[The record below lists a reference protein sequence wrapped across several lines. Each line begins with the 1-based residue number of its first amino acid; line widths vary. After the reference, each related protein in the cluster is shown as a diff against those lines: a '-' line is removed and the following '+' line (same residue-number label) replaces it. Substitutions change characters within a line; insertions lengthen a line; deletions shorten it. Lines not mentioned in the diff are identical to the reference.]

1 MIDGPKVPRG
11 TLPTQSQIQ
20 ALGSSYPK
28 LEQYAQIL
36 SQDGVELGLI
46 GPREVE
52 RLWDRHILNCA
63 AVSELIQDGESIIDI
78 GTGAG
83 LPGMVLAIMN
93 PKSEVTLVETMQRR
107 CDFLTKTVKKLGL
120 KNVIILKNRAEEL
133 KIQAQIV
140 TSRAVAPLSKLLTWS
155 IPLVVKNGK
164 VLAIKGNKASEE
176 LEVAKKEIPTL
187 KSMTSTI
194 KTCGRALDLNVTVVE
209 VKSEG

>member
-1 MIDGPKVPRG
+1 MLEKIGKILTSSWAVTVVAALLILLYLQNPSILQ
-11 TLPTQSQIQ
+11 TLQLKTFDWLITS
-20 ALGSSYPK
+20 
-28 LEQYAQIL
+28 LETVK
-36 SQDGVELGLI
+36 SDE
-46 GPREVE
+46 
-52 RLWDRHILNCA
+52 
-63 AVSELIQDGESIIDI
+63 II
-78 GTGAG
+78 
-83 LPGMVLAIMN
+83 
-93 PKSEVTLVETMQRR
+93 LVE
-107 CDFLTKTVKKLGL
+107 FGEKTVEKLGL

-140 TSRAVAPLSKLLTWS
+140 TSRAVAPLGKLLTWS

>member
-20 ALGSSYPK
+20 ALGSSYRK

-93 PKSEVTLVETMQRR
+93 PKSKVTLVETMQR
-107 CDFLTKTVKKLGL
+107 
-120 KNVIILKNRAEEL
+120 
-133 KIQAQIV
+133 KI
-140 TSRAVAPLSKLLTWS
+140 
-155 IPLVVKNGK
+155 
-164 VLAIKGNKASEE
+164 
-176 LEVAKKEIPTL
+176 
-187 KSMTSTI
+187 
-194 KTCGRALDLNVTVVE
+194 GRAHV
-209 VKSEG
+209 